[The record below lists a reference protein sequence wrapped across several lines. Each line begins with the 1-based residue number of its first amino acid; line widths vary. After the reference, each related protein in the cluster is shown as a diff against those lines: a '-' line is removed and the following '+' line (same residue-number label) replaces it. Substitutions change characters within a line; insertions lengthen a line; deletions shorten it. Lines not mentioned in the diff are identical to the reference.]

1 MSKLTKTKKQNET
14 IPDKEQFIFN
24 ENYSHNMK
32 NPLYC
37 KRIFYYKVSFSDFGV
52 WFCDLPL
59 WYSLMILLI
68 RRAFSIGSGACLITI
83 LDVSLAVLMCISQNP
98 KIVSRIPLV
107 CALTSCTF
115 SSEHSF
121 RLRESADIC
130 LILTMRV
137 SVMIKKSS
145 SSCIQLK
152 NIKVRNT
159 IQKSDIDPQN
169 TAPPVIDIMFS
180 LYKNIKVVVITRM
193 DI

>member
-1 MSKLTKTKKQNET
+1 
-14 IPDKEQFIFN
+14 
-24 ENYSHNMK
+24 MK
-32 NPLYC
+32 NHLIC
-37 KRIFYYKVSFSDFGV
+37 KKIFCYMISFSDLGV
-52 WFCDLPL
+52 WFCDLLL

-68 RRAFSIGSGACLITI
+68 RRVVFIGSTAYLITI
-83 LDVSLAVLMCISQNP
+83 LDFSLAVLMCISQNP
-98 KIVSRIPLV
+98 KIVCMIPLV

-115 SSEHSF
+115 WSEHSF
-121 RLRESADIC
+121 RLRESADTC
-130 LILTMRV
+130 LILMMRV

-145 SSCIQLK
+145 SSCTQLK

-169 TAPPVIDIMFS
+169 TAPPTIDIMLS